1 MPRRVTVRIGGQ
13 AYEAEMGHSGHWYLR
28 VGGTALT
35 SFGAS
40 PGETD
45 DAIAGRIRRWVADH
59 PGIRSRKDIHL
70 GGG

>member
-28 VGGTALT
+28 VGGTAL
-35 SFGAS
+35 SIFGAS
-40 PGETD
+40 PVESD

-59 PGIRSRKDIHL
+59 PCIRSRKDIHL
-70 GGG
+70 VGG